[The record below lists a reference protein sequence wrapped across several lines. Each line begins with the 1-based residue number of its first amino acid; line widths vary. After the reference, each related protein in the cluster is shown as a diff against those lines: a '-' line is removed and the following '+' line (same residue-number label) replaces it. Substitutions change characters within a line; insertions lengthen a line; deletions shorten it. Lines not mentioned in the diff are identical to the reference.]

1 MYILAAFVLGCLLW
15 YFVFYYRFADR
26 TLVNELRKAI
36 EEGQKAREHLSY
48 ELEEYLQQNEILRLK
63 VQELLTTNND
73 FSKVV
78 SELSRYY
85 YNMKKW
91 SEKAEELAWFFR
103 APDPAIEAKLKEF
116 DENRPHVTMRDVLSG
131 EKKSFF

>member
-1 MYILAAFVLGCLLW
+1 
-15 YFVFYYRFADR
+15 
-26 TLVNELRKAI
+26 LVNELRKAI

-85 YNMKKW
+85 YNMKK
-91 SEKAEELAWFFR
+91 
-103 APDPAIEAKLKEF
+103 
-116 DENRPHVTMRDVLSG
+116 
-131 EKKSFF
+131 